1 MSRCKRFLSAFLAII
16 LCVGVL
22 PLTGMAADTYA
33 VSDHFTK
40 TNTYTDSVFADIRKS
55 DWFYDNVKAVYEYS
69 LMRGKGDGHFDPE
82 SGITLAETITIA
94 ARLHAMYYM
103 GMDVFGGSDPWYQ
116 TYVDYAENNGIV
128 ENYISDYTIPATRGE
143 FADILA
149 NALPDS
155 ALEEINIV
163 AYNGIPD
170 VSLSDSYGRS
180 VYKLYRAGIMIGND
194 DIGTFAPESNIRR
207 CEVAAIVTR
216 LVDPAL
222 RQSVQL
228 GEEYTVSFDLG
239 YWGLKL
245 DDQKVAE
252 GYSAEKPDEPTRQNY
267 IFEGWYTAKTGGYKF
282 EFETEILSDMT
293 LYARWKMDPSW
304 FAMIMNGIV
313 NGDKDD
319 DDEPEEPETPDEP
332 DEPEDDY
339 DYGSLPYRPEK
350 TWEELTEINGGEEP
364 YIELND
370 DDQVGLYIGKISDNK
385 VEDVY
390 DVIAELNN
398 VRDLL
403 NINDSRFEFI
413 PCYEDGKIDENSY
426 RVQQVHDGV
435 QVWCAQVV
443 VIVDDEGYII
453 GLTSSYEDSVRFS
466 GCETEPDVTRA
477 EAIDIAVN
485 ATEIDPEQETFTEAT
500 LVIEPEKGLVWYVTV
515 ANGNEKWWYWIDAAN
530 GDIVGKNEINYIQA
544 AFDYEATKK
553 LYTKKFEMVPYK
565 FTTISNEEKT
575 VFILEGQRYHLPFL
589 DRFERCYWLYDDSVV
604 STGIRVHNGKGL
616 SPEQL
621 NIPEDI
627 VTITDDLNIS
637 PVTTQYAAL
646 NALYTYST
654 IAKTYNYI
662 GFNYY
667 TYPLAIIINI
677 NPKYGTASYGN
688 LRAEHITFVTINKYI
703 ESIDYQ
709 GHEYTHFVQDYYTN
723 AIDNSITYGDAIG
736 NGYPDETDSNTI
748 EYVESWAIAEGTAD
762 LMGMLIQAY
771 NDDSLDIHDSNFLYW
786 GESGGTPERDHT
798 ETNTVGNQT
807 VQEMINDYNS
817 TVTFED
823 GKDSDGNTIYRT
835 MTQNTYNFKKVTKK
849 IVKWNEYGVTYGSGV
864 GHMDGYIVVGILR
877 HMIKNTNLTC
887 YDYLNLWYN
896 AISMLNPKSE
906 FDALRAALIASAVKL
921 GMAEYTD
928 DIIAAC
934 DSVGIVNN
942 RKTTD
947 SQIWYYN
954 ALARAYANN
963 MITSDQVDNHHEYVT
978 RQEYLE
984 ILAAMCEQVGVD
996 TGSDAVAW
1004 AKSIKVIGD
1013 TWTGSYLNKNIP
1025 RWQVTL
1031 LMFLVCNQYTDTFK
1045 AAGWHPIW
1053 HYKFVDASGKNYWE
1067 TFKEQFS
1074 GTSGDWNNSAITG
1087 IDLTEMIQYYSSCAE
1102 YENGNLDAEDTYLNF
1117 QMQFMESASSG
1128 KTYQTGLPDDD
1139 TLHAMYYTGFYHL
1152 WRNGAYRG
1160 STLLPRLRPVD
1171 AMSLGDVCALLTWVI
1186 SD

>member
-194 DIGTFAPESNIRR
+194 EIGTFAPESNIRR

-293 LYARWKMDPSW
+293 LYARWKMDPAW

-403 NINDSRFEFI
+403 NINDARFEFI

-515 ANGNEKWWYWIDAAN
+515 ANGNEKWWYWIDAAD
-530 GDIVGKNEINYIQA
+530 GDIVGKNEIGYV
-544 AFDYEATKK
+544 EATFDPAFNFNPK
-553 LYTKKFEMVPYK
+553 E
-565 FTTISNEEKT
+565 FTTTTHTYKDLNNVTKTINLLKGSRFISTGSNE
-575 VFILEGQRYHLPFL
+575 R
-589 DRFERCYWLYDDSVV
+589 YWLYDDTVIPR
-604 STGIRVHNGKGL
+604 GIRIHNANKLTVDQFKISNNPG
-616 SPEQL
+616 
-621 NIPEDI
+621 DI
-627 VTITDDLNIS
+627 IS
-637 PVTTQYAAL
+637 ADVLTLPNEVLLHGFNTSYSF
-646 NALYTYST
+646 NA
-654 IAKTYNYI
+654 IAKTYEDM
-662 GFNYY
+662 GFAFADHPIEVY
-667 TYPLAIIINI
+667 INI
-677 NPKYGTASYGN
+677 DDAYGTASYGN
-688 LRAEHITFVTINKYI
+688 LTKGSIRFISCNKQVAKM
-703 ESIDYQ
+703 DYM

-736 NGYPDETDSNTI
+736 KGYPDETDSNTI

-771 NDDSLDIHDSNFLYW
+771 NDVSLDIHDSDFLYW
-786 GESGGTPERDHT
+786 GESGGTPARDHT

-817 TVTFED
+817 TVTFEN

-849 IVKWNEYGVTYGSGV
+849 IVKWNEYGVVYNDGV

-896 AISMLNPKSE
+896 AISMLNPKSD

-934 DSVGIVNN
+934 DSVGIINN

-963 MITSDQVDNHHEYVT
+963 MITSDQVDNHYKNVS
-978 RQEYLE
+978 RQEYLD
-984 ILAAMCEQVGVD
+984 ILAAMCEQVGID

-1004 AKSIKVIGD
+1004 AKSIKVIGE
-1013 TWTGSYLNKNIP
+1013 TWTGSYLDQNIP

-1053 HYKFVDASGKNYWE
+1053 HYKFVDASGKNYWDA
-1067 TFKEQFS
+1067 FKEKFS
-1074 GTSGDWNNSAITG
+1074 GILGDWNNSAITG

-1102 YENGNLDAEDTYLNF
+1102 YENGSLDAEDTYLNF
-1117 QMQFMESASSG
+1117 QMQFMDSASSG